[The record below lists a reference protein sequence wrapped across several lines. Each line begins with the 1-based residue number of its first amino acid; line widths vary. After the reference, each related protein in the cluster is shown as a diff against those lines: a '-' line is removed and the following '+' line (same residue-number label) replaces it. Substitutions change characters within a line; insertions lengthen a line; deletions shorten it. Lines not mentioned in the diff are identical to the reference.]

1 MADHVADAIDAL
13 VPTDGPLIP
22 QGDAP
27 APRDPTGAPLAAADS
42 SASPPAADRSA
53 EPDPTPEP
61 SPSEGAAPAA
71 AEETLDLDALLGKL
85 SPEQKA
91 GLLKRFDTDELF
103 RLDERLSGR
112 LGVLAQK
119 QAREIVEGQ
128 ARQAQQQAV
137 RDARTQA
144 LRDRDP
150 DKALEVLQHIDSGED
165 AAAHAASWE
174 AATGVFHALDA
185 DPLTK
190 PLVAHLGGRDYG
202 KLAGGDGTAENPG
215 NGHFAALLYKA
226 DLADAVVTRL
236 SEVITQVRDQT
247 RAEIDAAWEKRVKDE
262 IEPAVERRVRAAVT
276 SGTPGPITGSST
288 GPGGQT
294 DTDFLLAYGR
304 GETHD
309 HRRARQLTGISN

>member
-22 QGDAP
+22 QGEPP
-27 APRDPTGAPLAAADS
+27 APLDPTGAPLTPT
-42 SASPPAADRSA
+42 PPA
-53 EPDPTPEP
+53 EETPAPPETVP
-61 SPSEGAAPAA
+61 STDATETAG
-71 AEETLDLDALLGKL
+71 AEETLDVEALAAKLTPEQFKALLARRDPEEIIRSDDRLNGKL
-85 SPEQKA
+85 GA
-91 GLLKRFDTDELF
+91 
-103 RLDERLSGR
+103 
-112 LGVLAQK
+112 LAQK
-119 QAREIVEGQ
+119 QAREQLAEQ
-128 ARQAQQQAV
+128 ARAGRDQAI

-236 SEVITQVRDQT
+236 NEVITQVRDQT